1 MTASNSLLARGLR
14 FLGRV
19 QFTTLLLVAGVIIM
33 TAGTIVE
40 SRQGREFAWFA
51 IYGTLWFDA
60 FLLLIG
66 VNLVVAVVN
75 RIPIQRH
82 QWPFVV
88 THFAIVLL
96 LAGAWISRSFGYEGR
111 LVIYEGSTES
121 QLVLDTSEVRARWVA
136 PGDSEPGPE
145 QVFPLPAYRRLDGRV
160 LAPEGPGRPGL
171 RIAEYEPVGVSSLEP
186 RHGIPGGVPGVVL
199 TLSSGE
205 EQVERWLLA
214 DHPEHGRRDVGPA
227 EIEMRRVGAGV
238 AAAGPGEGSAVLVAP
253 GGGLP
258 LLRIPVPAALGSEQ
272 PLGDGRV
279 AVVKRYLERARMQ
292 SGALVEA
299 EQGGSNPAAVVELRG
314 GGRSEVHTVF
324 ARFPEFRAV
333 QRPEG
338 VGALAE
344 SVRLDVPGHAG
355 KPRVALLLEPDG
367 GLFLQVSTAGART
380 LPVPLREGQP
390 IAVTSLG
397 FDVRLDRRL
406 ENAVPRL
413 VVAPAPRGSDAGR
426 AFVRLAATLDGQERS
441 LWLERGS
448 AGLLTLAG
456 GQRVEVGFG
465 PQTRPLPFAIA
476 LREFE
481 LVTYPGSTRPAE
493 YRSAVVVAPAASD
506 LPRREEVISMNR
518 PLDVAGFRLF
528 QSSYQ
533 LGEAGRPDATVLS
546 VSYDPGASTVYVA
559 FALVILGIA
568 WGLRGVKPRFE
579 RAPAV
584 ALPPAAASG
593 GPRPAASFDA
603 GGAGVRAG
611 LGLLAVIGLLT
622 GMGASDAAAAGPA
635 DVPVAETRGWAILA
649 DGRAKPLLT
658 HANET
663 ALAVTGRERFDGRGP
678 TFAWTAS
685 S

>member
-145 QVFPLPAYRRLDGRV
+145 QVFPLPAYRRLDCRV

-279 AVVKRYLERARMQ
+279 PWSRPSRA
-292 SGALVEA
+292 
-299 EQGGSNPAAVVELRG
+299 
-314 GGRSEVHTVF
+314 
-324 ARFPEFRAV
+324 
-333 QRPEG
+333 
-338 VGALAE
+338 
-344 SVRLDVPGHAG
+344 
-355 KPRVALLLEPDG
+355 
-367 GLFLQVSTAGART
+367 
-380 LPVPLREGQP
+380 
-390 IAVTSLG
+390 
-397 FDVRLDRRL
+397 
-406 ENAVPRL
+406 
-413 VVAPAPRGSDAGR
+413 AP
-426 AFVRLAATLDGQERS
+426 
-441 LWLERGS
+441 
-448 AGLLTLAG
+448 
-456 GQRVEVGFG
+456 
-465 PQTRPLPFAIA
+465 TRPPWW
-476 LREFE
+476 
-481 LVTYPGSTRPAE
+481 SC
-493 YRSAVVVAPAASD
+493 
-506 LPRREEVISMNR
+506 
-518 PLDVAGFRLF
+518 
-528 QSSYQ
+528 
-533 LGEAGRPDATVLS
+533 
-546 VSYDPGASTVYVA
+546 
-559 FALVILGIA
+559 
-568 WGLRGVKPRFE
+568 
-579 RAPAV
+579 
-584 ALPPAAASG
+584 
-593 GPRPAASFDA
+593 
-603 GGAGVRAG
+603 
-611 LGLLAVIGLLT
+611 
-622 GMGASDAAAAGPA
+622 AAAAA
-635 DVPVAETRGWAILA
+635 ARCTRCSRASPNSAPCSAPREWARSR
-649 DGRAKPLLT
+649 RAC
-658 HANET
+658 
-663 ALAVTGRERFDGRGP
+663 
-678 TFAWTAS
+678 AWTFPGTRAS
-685 S
+685 PGWRCCSSPTEVCSCR